1 MLLSHQHPRRRYDRA
16 PVADGDELACDAV
29 LTVVQPRRC
38 HRIRHKRHTVARAA
52 MRCFRMTLDDA
63 FDN

>member
-1 MLLSHQHPRRRYDRA
+1 
-16 PVADGDELACDAV
+16 V